1 MTKIRSSIK
10 EQIWKSLNRRKIN
23 QKFYPL
29 FESNHFLNKS
39 GKIKS
44 KHYNVLS
51 KQLSINPD
59 WDEDIILNLF
69 KYFAEHLEWS
79 PPELPNISER
89 IDGTKDTIELNKIK
103 EHGINQFIKDKKVF
117 SYAITSTKTL
127 SYTIFNGM
135 KRNPIKS

>member
-1 MTKIRSSIK
+1 M
-10 EQIWKSLNRRKIN
+10 
-23 QKFYPL
+23 
-29 FESNHFLNKS
+29 
-39 GKIKS
+39 
-44 KHYNVLS
+44 
-51 KQLSINPD
+51 SINPD